1 VRVDA
6 ATIASLFT
14 GAAAIVGLWV
24 AHRKNQTELSNLRM
38 EARQKEI
45 DKDEAEAR
53 AAQAAIDK
61 RFMTYVDGLE
71 GRNKALTLR
80 LEELELLLR
89 TAREETERARTD
101 YLTSKRQLDD
111 AAYRLKSSESNR
123 NRLEK
128 RVGDLEEQL
137 KDC

>member
-1 VRVDA
+1 
-6 ATIASLFT
+6 
-14 GAAAIVGLWV
+14 
-24 AHRKNQTELSNLRM
+24 
-38 EARQKEI
+38 
-45 DKDEAEAR
+45 
-53 AAQAAIDK
+53 
-61 RFMTYVDGLE
+61 
-71 GRNKALTLR
+71 LR

-101 YLTSKRQLDD
+101 YLASKRQLDD